1 MCCKYDKLVCSH
13 LTINF
18 KYWVQQ
24 SPVTLIKSC
33 CDYSIM
39 IKLLFSDL
47 IVLSK
52 KEGQDIVKKIVIIIP
67 IIVSIKKQ
75 LQKNTPWVN
84 S

>member
-1 MCCKYDKLVCSH
+1 
-13 LTINF
+13 
-18 KYWVQQ
+18 
-24 SPVTLIKSC
+24 
-33 CDYSIM
+33 M

-75 LQKNTPWVN
+75 LQKNTP
-84 S
+84 